1 MNRQFAEKIISA
13 LKDDLKNVKEDSA
26 LINDMY
32 RAEKLFGKEIPEI
45 TDCMEEVRDWSCTI
59 QRNAQTIIDLLEMR
73 LADQAILSFNLAD
86 FQIKDSKFYKL
97 IQQSFQFYKEAKINI
112 ATEKAWD
119 AFERI
124 KTCYQPNDKKA
135 SANKLINAM
144 SKNCVE
150 YNKIL
155 EKEFLELTG
164 IGNDFRIRHHET
176 IKKDIRFN
184 EHYDYL
190 FYRCLSILK
199 LAAST
204 LSKEP

>member
-1 MNRQFAEKIISA
+1 MNREFAEKIILA
-13 LKDDLKNVKEDSA
+13 IKDGLKNDGGGTA
-26 LINDMY
+26 LANAMY
-32 RAEKLFGKEIPEI
+32 RAEKLFSKEIPEI
-45 TDCMEEVRDWSCTI
+45 TECMEEFRAWSHTI
-59 QRNAQTIIDLLEMR
+59 HKNAQTIIDLLEMR
-73 LADQAILSFNLAD
+73 LADQAQLSFNLAD
-86 FQIKDSKFYKL
+86 FQIKDSKFYEL

-135 SANKLINAM
+135 SANKLINTM
-144 SKNCVE
+144 SKDCVE

-155 EKEFLELTG
+155 KKEFSELTS
-164 IGNDFRIRHHET
+164 IGNNFRIRHHET
-176 IKKDIRFN
+176 TKKDIRFN